1 MDDYQECDHDFQP
14 GTSGLV
20 CRYCD
25 LILESQLEQGYD
37 QPRNYSMS
45 GSKTSVLDAVEGVPE
60 DIKSL
65 ARSNMIKKG
74 ENFVKKVRDDKKNT
88 FKEIYLAYQE
98 KRAKDPSVIF
108 DPQNVATELC
118 LSRKDISCCLKSL
131 SGTSLKPSIHDD
143 GTRNCSIIIIPPV
156 DYIEGLCQKNG
167 LSKYIQELEEL
178 TIYILRKKKI
188 LWSSKPKH
196 VACAIIKKFCD
207 KNGIPAKS
215 FGKMNNLADNAL
227 KKSIKDVEE
236 FF

>member
-1 MDDYQECDHDFQP
+1 MDDCEHDFI
-14 GTSGLV
+14 TSPNGIGLV
-20 CRYCD
+20 CQYCD
-25 LILESQLEQGYD
+25 VMIENNLEQGYD

-60 DIKSL
+60 EIKNL

-88 FKEIYLAYQE
+88 FKEIYIAYQE
-98 KRAKDPSVIF
+98 KRKKDSSIVF
-108 DPQNVATELC
+108 DPAELASELG
-118 LSRKDISCCLKSL
+118 LSRKDISCCLKAL

-143 GTRNCSIIIIPPV
+143 GSQNCSIIIIHPV
-156 DYIEGLCQKNG
+156 DYIDGLCQKND
-167 LSKYIQELEEL
+167 LEKYAEEL
-178 TIYILRKKKI
+178 KLKTVEIVQKKRILYT
-188 LWSSKPKH
+188 SKPKH

-207 KNGIPAKS
+207 QNGIPAKS
-215 FGKMNNLADNAL
+215 FGKINKLADNAL